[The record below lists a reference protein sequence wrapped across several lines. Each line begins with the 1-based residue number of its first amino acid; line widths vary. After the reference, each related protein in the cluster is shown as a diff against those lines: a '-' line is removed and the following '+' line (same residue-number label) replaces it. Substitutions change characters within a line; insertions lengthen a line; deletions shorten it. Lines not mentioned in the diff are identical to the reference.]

1 MSIQRPTPG
10 STYYAPIH
18 IGSRYP
24 LVFGEEYGLI
34 IDQPT
39 QAVGVV
45 YSTQEAAEEALADLG
60 TWHPDNARH
69 ARIARLVHCGTIMQ
83 GRSGLA
89 FATQEDADAHQ
100 AAHEAAVAAAAA
112 RRAA

>member
-1 MSIQRPTPG
+1 MSIHRPAPG
-10 STYYAPIH
+10 CTYYAPIH

-24 LVFGEEYGLI
+24 LVFGEEHGLI

-39 QAVGVV
+39 QALGVV
-45 YSTQEAAEEALADLG
+45 YSTQKAAEAALADLG
-60 TWHPDNARH
+60 TWHPNNARH
-69 ARIARLVHCGTIMQ
+69 ARIARLVHLGPIMQ

-100 AAHEAAVAAAAA
+100 AAHDAAVAAAAE
-112 RRAA
+112 RRSA